1 MIYTTPSLSPMSIG
15 PEVRAWVE
23 VDIDALRE
31 NFRAI
36 REAVGPGVAVIAMVK
51 ADGYGLGTEHVVRA
65 FEPLEPWAYGVA
77 TAEEGVAL
85 RRLGVTRPILVLSP
99 LPAEAYAE
107 AAEAHLTPAVSDLEG
122 LDRWAA
128 VTATVPGGGEFHV
141 EIDTGM
147 GRCGFDWRDTARWAA
162 AIRSRLSP
170 SLRWTGVFTHFHGA
184 DAPDKVYTL
193 TQWARFKDALD
204 QLPVSRED
212 LVVHAA
218 NSAATLRFREFVTDA
233 VRPGIFLYGGD
244 PAPGLGLP
252 RPRPV
257 VAVRARIV
265 LIRDVAPGTTVGYG
279 ATHVARRWE
288 RWGTLAIGYG
298 DGLRRALSNN
308 GDVIVHGRRVPV
320 VGRISMDLTVVN
332 LTDVPDAR
340 VGDVATLIGRDGDA
354 EITLEEVAAHAD
366 TISYEILTGLTPR
379 LPRVE
384 RGHDIDG

>member
-1 MIYTTPSLSPMSIG
+1 MSIR
-15 PEVRAWVE
+15 PDTRAWIE
-23 VDIDALRE
+23 LDLDALRA
-31 NFRAI
+31 NFDTI
-36 REAVGPGVAVIAMVK
+36 RRVVGPRVGVIAMVK
-51 ADGYGLGTEHVVRA
+51 GDGYGLGATRVVRA
-65 FEPLEPWAYGVA
+65 LEPLEPWGYGVGS
-77 TAEEGVAL
+77 AEEGAAL
-85 RRLGVTRPILVLSP
+85 RALGVQRPILVFCP
-99 LPAEAYAE
+99 LPTSADVAI
-107 AAEAHLTPAVSDLEG
+107 AAEARLTPALSDLDS
-122 LDRWAA
+122 LDRWTEA
-128 VTATVPGGGEFHV
+128 VARVPGGGEFHV
-141 EIDTGM
+141 EVDTGM